1 MQTRVEGIQLYRE
14 FGLASL
20 IAPGLGHLLQGMPFR
35 AIGWFMGAIVL
46 WVILFEGVAQLSNYD
61 PMWVM
66 MIPLVAAYHCVS
78 MYAAVRAR
86 QATIEARSP
95 VETALQALPPYIWK
109 QAGGGVL
116 AAVGL
121 VVLLSWVG
129 QYADAVRNA
138 MYYGSWQPLPW
149 GRLLSQTVMLWGVI
163 GLGGWL
169 FWQGRKEQE
178 ADAPRL
184 RERVLIAQAVQ
195 QQGVITP
202 AEASVALN
210 VTIHEA
216 RDYLEQLAREGLA
229 VREETDGLVR
239 YRLLP

>member
-35 AIGWFMGAIVL
+35 AMGWFAGAVVL
-46 WVILFEGVAQLSNYD
+46 WVMLFEGVAQLRNYD
-61 PMWVM
+61 PMWVL

-86 QATIEARSP
+86 QAAIEARSP
-95 VETALQALPPYIWK
+95 VEAALQALPPYLWK
-109 QAGGGVL
+109 QAIGGALAVIGVL
-116 AAVGL
+116 
-121 VVLLSWVG
+121 VLLSWAG
-129 QYADAVRNA
+129 QYADALWNA
-138 MYYGSWQPLPW
+138 MHTSLYSIGW
-149 GRLLSQTVMLWGVI
+149 GRLLSQTLLLWGIV

-184 RERVLIAQAVQ
+184 RERVLIAQAI
-195 QQGVITP
+195 QQGGVVSP

-210 VTIHEA
+210 ITIHEA

-229 VREETDGLVR
+229 AREEMDGITR
-239 YRLLP
+239 YRLIP

>member
-1 MQTRVEGIQLYRE
+1 MQTRVEAIQLYRE

-35 AIGWFMGAIVL
+35 AMGWFAGAFVL
-46 WVILFEGVAQLSNYD
+46 WVMLFEGVASLRIYT
-61 PMWVM
+61 PMWVL

-86 QATIEARSP
+86 QAVIEMRSP
-95 VETALQALPPYIWK
+95 VEAALQALPPYLWK
-109 QAGGGVL
+109 QAIGGAL
-116 AAVGL
+116 AVIGL
-121 VVLLSWVG
+121 LVLLSWTG
-129 QYADAVRNA
+129 QYADAAQNA
-138 MYYGSWQPLPW
+138 MYYSSWRSIGW
-149 GRLLSQTVMLWGVI
+149 GQLLSQVILLWAIVGV
-163 GLGGWL
+163 GAWL

-184 RERVLIAQAVQ
+184 RERILIAQAVQ
-195 QQGVITP
+195 QGGVVAP

-210 VTIHEA
+210 ITIHEA

-229 VREETDGLVR
+229 AREETDGIIR
-239 YRLLP
+239 YRLIP